1 MKIGKAFG
9 RYCEKDPQNGNNFE
23 TGWKFQKTF
32 KIHRFTIVPSM
43 LIQMSRQSATVCGR
57 NRETRARFAR

>member
-43 LIQMSRQSATVCGR
+43 LIQNVMTIG
-57 NRETRARFAR
+57 EGMWP

>member
-23 TGWKFQKTF
+23 TGWKFQKIF
-32 KIHRFTIVPSM
+32 KILYIALP
-43 LIQMSRQSATVCGR
+43 LYQVC
-57 NRETRARFAR
+57 